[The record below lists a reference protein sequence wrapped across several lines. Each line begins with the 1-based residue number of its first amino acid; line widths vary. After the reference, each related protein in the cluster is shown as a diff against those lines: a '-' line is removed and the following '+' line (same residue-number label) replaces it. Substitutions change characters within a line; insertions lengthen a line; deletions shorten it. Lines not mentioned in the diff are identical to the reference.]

1 MPGRGRFITLEGI
14 EGAGKS
20 TAMGVIQ
27 ACLEQAGHTVVK
39 TREPG
44 GTALGESVRHLLLQ
58 PSEQAMSPK
67 TEALL
72 MFAARAEHL
81 DKVIEPA
88 LQRGDWVLC
97 DRFTDA
103 SYAYQGAGRQL
114 GSEAISILEHWVQGS
129 MRPDLTVLLD
139 LPPDTGLDRAAGRGQ
154 PADRFESENAVFFQ
168 RIRQAYLD
176 RVQAEPTRYR
186 CIDAAQPLE
195 EVRHALQETMQQWI
209 GQQAKSRQ

>member
-1 MPGRGRFITLEGI
+1 MDRGRFITLEGI

-20 TAMGVIQ
+20 TAISVIEASLQ
-27 ACLEQAGHTVVK
+27 QAGYRVVR

-44 GTALGESVRHLLLQ
+44 GTPLGESVRKLLLQ
-58 PSEQAMSPK
+58 PSDTPMCPK

-81 DKVIEPA
+81 EKVIEPA

-114 GSEAISILEHWVQGS
+114 GTAAIAALETWVQGPL
-129 MRPDLTVLLD
+129 RPDLTILLD
-139 LPPDTGLDRAAGRGQ
+139 LPPRQGLERAGRRGG

-176 RVQAEPTRYR
+176 RVQADPHRYR
-186 CIDAAQPLE
+186 RIDAGQPLE
-195 EVRHALQETMQQWI
+195 IVRHALQDTMQQWI
-209 GQQAKSRQ
+209 GQQTGAGR

>member
-1 MPGRGRFITLEGI
+1 MSRGRFITLEGI

-20 TAMGVIQ
+20 TAMTLIQ
-27 ACLEQAGHTVVK
+27 DCLEKAGKTVVR

-44 GTALGESVRHLLLQ
+44 GTALGESVRQLLLQ
-58 PSEQAMSPK
+58 PSDAPMSPK

-88 LQRGDWVLC
+88 LQRGNWVLC

-114 GSEAISILEHWVQGS
+114 GTAAIAALEKWVQGAL
-129 MRPDLTVLLD
+129 RPDLTILLD
-139 LPPDTGLDRAAGRGQ
+139 LPPRQGLERAAGRGG

-176 RVQAEPTRYR
+176 RVHAEPARYR
-186 CIDAAQPLE
+186 CIDAGQPLE
-195 EVRHALQETMQQWI
+195 AVRSDLHNTMQDWLQ
-209 GQQAKSRQ
+209 QQAGGTP